1 MTQMHFPII
10 KELCYPE
17 RVKFESPK
25 ISYENFENSLSAI
38 LSKTTFHAGELQALF
53 LAIVQCMEPW
63 VYLKTNIKLVDADHL
78 PFYGGEKI
86 EMIFQ
91 GDNALNYYFNKE
103 KEGIYFIEKLFRKMS
118 QKGGDNEEKNILENL
133 LLEKPFL
140 PEMYD
145 AFHTFSHYFGIT
157 DFDFNLLL
165 KTDDSHRYEIIEKYA
180 TESVIEILD
189 LITENLDA
197 IYLLAGKE
205 DILQTLFSTIKNVS
219 KVNVQLDYESP
230 KLKETKE
237 IMALPYFSFSL
248 QMIQSEGEQKAGR
261 EANEILA
268 KRILANISDLRFE
281 SDKITFIPYLYFFSK
296 KTNLLHHI
304 YCSSFEINLKNKIQN
319 LCLQLS
325 EKLYHHKMKEKI
337 TEVLYNHICHYKKNI
352 IYQQIPLLHST
363 ADEKRS
369 DFPYQLITIPKKWKK
384 SDLSCQ
390 TSPSLYLYHEMEE
403 VLNHGIITEHIKNL
417 ENRYHFIEI
426 DQTRAFICRNDTY
439 RIDYNTISVK
449 RKFNLNHVQLDGVE
463 DILEVCPT
471 LLTLKIIRI
480 YDSQYQKLT
489 RIVSRPYEIKF
500 DDSKII
506 LRSYHRRVLIHQLIK
521 ELFDNNHF
529 LPWYCQEY
537 ERKICKIIFLIYL
550 YQIRQFD
557 FLKRMLDRP
566 EAVDLKYEIFLN
578 YRYKINSFYHLIW
591 LEEDSH
597 QHYYEISYFI
607 KFFVLME
614 DIIER
619 DGAQIE
625 KIMEEYQRSYGWVQ
639 KINREELVKEY
650 YKFKN
655 YLKKVMHLL
664 KK

>member
-1 MTQMHFPII
+1 
-10 KELCYPE
+10 
-17 RVKFESPK
+17 
-25 ISYENFENSLSAI
+25 
-38 LSKTTFHAGELQALF
+38 
-53 LAIVQCMEPW
+53 
-63 VYLKTNIKLVDADHL
+63 
-78 PFYGGEKI
+78 
-86 EMIFQ
+86 
-91 GDNALNYYFNKE
+91 
-103 KEGIYFIEKLFRKMS
+103 
-118 QKGGDNEEKNILENL
+118 
-133 LLEKPFL
+133 
-140 PEMYD
+140 
-145 AFHTFSHYFGIT
+145 
-157 DFDFNLLL
+157 
-165 KTDDSHRYEIIEKYA
+165 
-180 TESVIEILD
+180 
-189 LITENLDA
+189 
-197 IYLLAGKE
+197 
-205 DILQTLFSTIKNVS
+205 
-219 KVNVQLDYESP
+219 
-230 KLKETKE
+230 
-237 IMALPYFSFSL
+237 
-248 QMIQSEGEQKAGR
+248 
-261 EANEILA
+261 
-268 KRILANISDLRFE
+268 
-281 SDKITFIPYLYFFSK
+281 
-296 KTNLLHHI
+296 
-304 YCSSFEINLKNKIQN
+304 
-319 LCLQLS
+319 
-325 EKLYHHKMKEKI
+325 
-337 TEVLYNHICHYKKNI
+337 
-352 IYQQIPLLHST
+352 
-363 ADEKRS
+363 
-369 DFPYQLITIPKKWKK
+369 
-384 SDLSCQ
+384 
-390 TSPSLYLYHEMEE
+390 MEE